1 MGQREKEG
9 QREREQ
15 MKGSRAGP
23 DSTSKK
29 IKRQRQGGVKS
40 FGHKHLDT
48 EGKQS
53 PMYLASEESFV
64 ESG

>member
-1 MGQREKEG
+1 
-9 QREREQ
+9 

-40 FGHKHLDT
+40 FGHKQLDM
-48 EGKQS
+48 EGTQS